1 MTQEQ
6 WTLALLALLAISEV
20 LGSFEYFKSN
30 SVFQLI
36 FRLLKSLVKKN

>member
-6 WTLALLALLAISEV
+6 LTLALLALLAISEV
-20 LGSFEYFKSN
+20 LGTFNYFKSN

-36 FRLLKSLVKKN
+36 VRLLKSLVKKS